1 MPDILTP
8 AALLALAIWAAFML
22 WAFMSWRPGYRC
34 ADRRKHQTSEHPL
47 RRKTDWPEVDR
58 A

>member
-1 MPDILTP
+1 MTVTDILIP

-22 WAFMSWRPGYRC
+22 WRPGYRC
-34 ADRRKHQTSEHPL
+34 ADRRKHQTDQHPL